1 MKLLELERL
10 DETIVL
16 RFNRE
21 KSYNAMNGELITQF
35 NQAVIEIEKMD
46 CKTVILTGKGTAFSA
61 GGDVKTM
68 LKVKQNQRA
77 AFFKILTTPLHNA
90 ILNIV
95 QSKKIWIA
103 AVNGIAAGAGVSA
116 ALSCDLT
123 VASENAKFILSYEK
137 IGLTPDGGSTFFLNE
152 ALGSKKALEI
162 LLTDPLIDSAEALKL
177 NLIYKRFG
185 DSSLISETLNLA
197 QTINNKS
204 YDAMLA
210 SKMLIRKPY
219 YEKLKIQLERE
230 AESIS
235 RLSGTDNASIG
246 MNAFAN
252 KEKALFK

>member
-123 VASENAKFILSYEK
+123 VASENAKFIY
-137 IGLTPDGGSTFFLNE
+137 PM
-152 ALGSKKALEI
+152 
-162 LLTDPLIDSAEALKL
+162 
-177 NLIYKRFG
+177 KR
-185 DSSLISETLNLA
+185 
-197 QTINNKS
+197 
-204 YDAMLA
+204 
-210 SKMLIRKPY
+210 
-219 YEKLKIQLERE
+219 
-230 AESIS
+230 
-235 RLSGTDNASIG
+235 
-246 MNAFAN
+246 
-252 KEKALFK
+252 